1 MARTY
6 KDELFSATS
15 TYSSI
20 LEELSIASNTLSS
33 TISNISASSVEFA
46 KGGGYDSIR
55 NRLKLYSEVIQKLSQ
70 FADNLSIGITS
81 ANNDLA
87 NYMQGYNYLSD
98 EELIELEPELKNTE
112 SLLETCKNNLKD
124 AEEGYYVTVTK
135 YRDDGTSYEVQE
147 HRKDDELISKYK
159 ADIEDFKIIIDELK
173 LHIRL
178 INGLP
183 AASKSA
189 FGYIEIAL
197 DGSGG
202 SSNIR
207 EFSSAVSNIKS
218 VAVLQDPSIATM
230 NYDDQLLKNHNEN
243 YDPNLDVGLK
253 RSFTEGYDKGIEEYK
268 NNHPD
273 YDENNKEDRDAAN
286 EYAVDKGFEAF
297 DDHSDY
303 LDKAD
308 GKIGNNGTV
317 NGTPGRLSEY
327 DFRNNKSYRKL
338 IYGTYEN
345 YQQGVDAYGHG
356 ITEEYADAYAAAY
369 SKYYDENSGWAVDDL
384 SNTQFAKDATLYAR
398 REANKVVPIAN
409 QVPEINYDS
418 IGTASTDS
426 GTEYNI
432 FKSEF
437 GEYYFE
443 ANGEKVPAFNKG
455 GSWYAGTEDDNVKIV
470 GFWGN
475 EKNITK
481 SNDEE

>member
-55 NRLKLYSEVIQKLSQ
+55 NRLKLYSEVIEKLSQ
-70 FADNLSIGITS
+70 FAENLSIGITS
-81 ANNDLA
+81 ANNELA
-87 NYMQGYNYLSD
+87 NYMQKYNYLSD
-98 EELIELEPELKNTE
+98 EELNELEPALANAQTELGNCE
-112 SLLETCKNNLKD
+112 DGLSQAQN
-124 AEEGYYVTVTK
+124 GYYVTVTK
-135 YRDDGTSYEVQE
+135 YNDDGTSYQTQE
-147 HRKDDELISKYK
+147 HRIDQDLINRYKTEIAVLQELI
-159 ADIEDFKIIIDELK
+159 AEIN
-173 LHIRL
+173 LHIKL
-178 INGLP
+178 IKGLSG
-183 AASKSA
+183 ASQSA
-189 FGYIEIAL
+189 FGCVEAAL

-207 EFSSAVSNIKS
+207 EFSSAINGIKTIS
-218 VAVLQDPSIATM
+218 ALKDPSIDSINDNGDKFLM
-230 NYDDQLLKNHNEN
+230 DKRES
-243 YDPNLDVGLK
+243 YDPNLDVGAK
-253 RSFTEGYDKGIEEYK
+253 REFTAAYDKALEEYI
-268 NNHPD
+268 NDHPN
-273 YDENNKEDRDAAN
+273 YDEKDDVDAAT
-286 EYAVDKGFEAF
+286 EYALNIALNAY
-297 DDHSDY
+297 DDHVKL
-303 LDKAD
+303 LDEAD
-308 GKIGNNGTV
+308 GKIENNGTV

-327 DFRNNKSYRKL
+327 DFRNNKSYKKL

-356 ITEEYADAYAAAY
+356 ITEEYADAYATAY
-369 SKYYDENSGWAVDDL
+369 SQYYDENSGWAVDDL